1 MRFAKILF
9 PALTVATTL
18 SIAAP
23 AAAECYVNWSWMA
36 QSECGEN
43 GDRGTM
49 IPSGRILMEDMLM
62 ERDGQD
68 DPMSYQE
75 DPSNYIDRNE
85 PTSPTP
91 PTSPETSSEKV

>member
-23 AAAECYVNWSWMA
+23 AAAECFVNWSWVA

-43 GDRGTM
+43 RDRGTM
-49 IPSGRILMEDMLM
+49 IPSGRGYMDEMPF
-62 ERDGQD
+62 EGDGEGDEMGDWGPNQ
-68 DPMSYQE
+68 PMS
-75 DPSNYIDRNE
+75 
-85 PTSPTP
+85 PTSPPTTP
-91 PTSPETSSEKV
+91 PTSPETPPEMS